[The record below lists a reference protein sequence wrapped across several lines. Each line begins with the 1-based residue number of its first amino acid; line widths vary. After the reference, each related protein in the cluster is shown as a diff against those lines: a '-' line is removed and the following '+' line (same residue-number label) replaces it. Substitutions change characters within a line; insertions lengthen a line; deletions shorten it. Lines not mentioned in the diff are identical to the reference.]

1 MWLQVMPELNKDQLV
16 RWQAVLEAQTGI
28 NLNQHEHILVKGL
41 GPWLQDMGEAEAE
54 LTLVRSES
62 QPWRGLGAWLVDHLA
77 VKETRFYRNPAAYR
91 VLAQYLNRRMKTG
104 EERLTLDLW
113 SAGCSS
119 GEEAYTMAMVASEMI
134 EHTGRQ
140 AYFGVIGSDISS
152 AAVKTARQGVFHLRR
167 LQSLPDTLRQRYLH
181 KDERLGYRIDSKLAS
196 RVCFVQSNL
205 LDVDCT
211 PTSAM
216 DVIFC
221 QNVLVYFRGW
231 RQKQVLNNLVKRL
244 KPGGILVIGAS
255 EGRGWRHPAL
265 VRLPGEAVQVFE
277 RRHDGSEAA
286 PANKTRA
293 Q

>member
-1 MWLQVMPELNKDQLV
+1 MPELNKDQLV

-28 NLNQHEHILVKGL
+28 NLKQHEHILVKGL
-41 GPWLQDMGEAEAE
+41 GPWLQDLGEAEAE
-54 LTLVRSES
+54 LTLARSES

-91 VLAQYLNRRMKTG
+91 VLAQYLSRRLKTG
-104 EERLTLDLW
+104 EGRLTLDLW

-119 GEEAYTMAMVASEMI
+119 GEEAYTMAMIASEMI
-134 EHTGRQ
+134 EHAERR

-152 AAVKTARQGVFHLRR
+152 AAVKAARQGVFHVRR
-167 LQSLPDTLRQRYLH
+167 LQSLPDTLRQRYL
-181 KDERLGYRIDSKLAS
+181 LGDGLAYRIEPKLAS

-205 LDVDCT
+205 LDAGCT

-255 EGRGWRHPAL
+255 EGRGWRHPDL
-265 VRLPGEAVQVFE
+265 TRLPGESVQGFE
-277 RRHDGSEAA
+277 RRQDGREAAA
-286 PANKTRA
+286 PANETRA